1 MDGVKGFLRE
11 EFLRVRGP
19 LLLSLAVVK
28 DNVKIQKSVELLKIF
43 SCSLKNILF
52 SDKHHL
58 LFKPTTISNKKTVFP
73 YEEFFE

>member
-19 LLLSLAVVK
+19 LLLLLAVVK

-43 SCSLKNILF
+43 SKTFSSQINTIFYLSLLRSVIRKQCFHTRN
-52 SDKHHL
+52 S
-58 LFKPTTISNKKTVFP
+58 SNKL
-73 YEEFFE
+73 